1 MGHDQTS
8 ILSSSLFTPNWVLL
22 STDLCIFP
30 YLFLRKQT
38 SPSPSCRWSLPLIS
52 RKSHTF
58 PLTPLKYCA
67 VNLTPFPKCS
77 SHNESRTPAGS
88 NSAQSARLQKAQ
100 TMARLS
106 SAEIPGSSQV
116 QVLWGFLCLVRSSA
130 HLQTFV
136 FTVISPSS
144 CKLIDPTTVNLGGSQ
159 KSNPWVYTLSVSRST
174 VWSSEVVWLLRL
186 PCSFDRLLQSI
197 QFLQSHV
204 EKIIF

>member
-1 MGHDQTS
+1 MTKQAYWAAACLHVTGS
-8 ILSSSLFTPNWVLL
+8 FL

-38 SPSPSCRWSLPLIS
+38 SPSRSCRWSLPLIS

-58 PLTPLKYCA
+58 PLTPLKYPA

-77 SHNESRTPAGS
+77 SHNESRTPASS
-88 NSAQSARLQKAQ
+88 NPAQSARLQKAQ

-116 QVLWGFLCLVRSSA
+116 QVLWGFLCLVLSSA
-130 HLQTFV
+130 HLRTFV

-159 KSNPWVYTLSVSRST
+159 KSNPWVYTIKRQQIHSLIFRSCVT
-174 VWSSEVVWLLRL
+174 SASSMLLW
-186 PCSFDRLLQSI
+186 
-197 QFLQSHV
+197 
-204 EKIIF
+204 